1 MINLESTYGY
11 DCVCQWPT
19 APDPEVYGEGKKPEG
34 LAGLEWEA
42 GCKAV
47 EFRNVDSSFKGL
59 LLFRSFFRSF
69 LSFFGHIEQD
79 LNVILDNMILYGGG
93 WNAQR
98 DPVDKKLVKPYYG
111 YYGLEATDSPWK
123 FKVRNA
129 AQKIPAPDRSA
140 HKGKKTSK
148 KGFRFS
154 SGFSLEH

>member
-1 MINLESTYGY
+1 MSTLHSKVR
-11 DCVCQWPT
+11 D
-19 APDPEVYGEGKKPEG
+19 DH
-34 LAGLEWEA
+34 
-42 GCKAV
+42 
-47 EFRNVDSSFKGL
+47 
-59 LLFRSFFRSF
+59 FFDHF
-69 LSFFGHIEQD
+69 YHFFGHIEQD

-148 KGFRFS
+148 KQ
-154 SGFSLEH
+154 SGF